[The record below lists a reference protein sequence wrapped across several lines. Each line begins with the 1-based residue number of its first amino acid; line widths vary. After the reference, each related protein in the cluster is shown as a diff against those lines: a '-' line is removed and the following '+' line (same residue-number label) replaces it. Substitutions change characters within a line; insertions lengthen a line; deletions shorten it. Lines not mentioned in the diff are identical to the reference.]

1 MSASTAERVFS
12 EDFLLYVLFSLV
24 KGILTLIPDY
34 AWNVD
39 SVALTNFYEAIRM
52 VFYVVPKDVVISI
65 IGITIVLTNI
75 KSFSTILSLLKYQIP
90 TTRLSL

>member
-1 MSASTAERVFS
+1 MIIAG
-12 EDFLLYVLFSLV
+12 LLYVLFSLV

-52 VFYVVPKDVVISI
+52 VFYIVLKDVVISI

-75 KSFSTILSLLKYQIP
+75 KIGVSVIKTIWQILP
-90 TTRLSL
+90 FT

>member
-1 MSASTAERVFS
+1 MIIAG
-12 EDFLLYVLFSLV
+12 LLYVLFSLV

-39 SVALTNFYEAIRM
+39 SVALTHFYEAIRI

-75 KSFSTILSLLKYQIP
+75 KIGVAVIKTIWQILP
-90 TTRLSL
+90 FT

>member
-1 MSASTAERVFS
+1 MIIAG
-12 EDFLLYVLFSLV
+12 LLYVLFSLV

-52 VFYVVPKDVVISI
+52 VFYIAPKDVVISI

-75 KSFSTILSLLKYQIP
+75 KIGVAVIKTIWQILP
-90 TTRLSL
+90 FT

>member
-1 MSASTAERVFS
+1 MIIAG
-12 EDFLLYVLFSLV
+12 LLYVLFSLV

-52 VFYVVPKDVVISI
+52 VFYIVPQDVVISI

-75 KSFSTILSLLKYQIP
+75 KIGVSVIKTIWQILP
-90 TTRLSL
+90 FT

>member
-1 MSASTAERVFS
+1 MIIAG
-12 EDFLLYVLFSLV
+12 LLYVLFSLV

-52 VFYVVPKDVVISI
+52 VFYIVPKDVVISI

-75 KSFSTILSLLKYQIP
+75 KIGVAAVSYTHLTLP
-90 TTRLSL
+90 TT

>member
-1 MSASTAERVFS
+1 MIIAG
-12 EDFLLYVLFSLV
+12 LLYVLFSLV

-34 AWNVD
+34 AWKVD

-52 VFYVVPKDVVISI
+52 VFYIVPKDVVISI

-75 KSFSTILSLLKYQIP
+75 KIGVSVIKTIWQILP
-90 TTRLSL
+90 FT

>member
-1 MSASTAERVFS
+1 MIIAG
-12 EDFLLYVLFSLV
+12 LLYVLFSLV

-52 VFYVVPKDVVISI
+52 VFYIVPKDVVISI

-75 KSFSTILSLLKYQIP
+75 KIGVAVIKTIWQILPLSLIHISEP
-90 TTRLSL
+90 TRH

>member
-1 MSASTAERVFS
+1 MIIAG
-12 EDFLLYVLFSLV
+12 LLYVLFSLV

-39 SVALTNFYEAIRM
+39 SVALTNFYESIRM
-52 VFYVVPKDVVISI
+52 VFYVFPKDVVISI

-75 KSFSTILSLLKYQIP
+75 KIGVAVIKTIWQILP
-90 TTRLSL
+90 FT